1 MFILLVFNLLMFLG
15 ECVKVKN
22 YNLFGYKYD
31 KLFLFEESKMKRNI
45 KLYS

>member
-1 MFILLVFNLLMFLG
+1 MFLG

-22 YNLFGYKYD
+22 HNSFGYKYD
-31 KLFLFEESKMKRNI
+31 KSPLFEESKMKRNT